1 MPIAQFKFHST
12 LVDFIRPRNKQSAI
26 QYSFTNRPSIKDA
39 IEAIGIPHV
48 EVKEI
53 VVNGKTAGFNHRL
66 NADDMVEVYPYTQI
80 YLLSPKFILD
90 VHLGKLAR
98 LLRLLGFDTLYQNDY
113 TDKTIAALANGDDR
127 IVLTRDIGLLKH
139 KSIKSGYWLRSQQPI
154 KQLDE
159 VLYRF
164 DLKNKIA
171 PFKRCMVCNGMIEIV
186 KKESV
191 IDQLQTNTA
200 AWFNEF
206 YQCRSCKKI
215 YWKGSHHERMIDLV
229 ENISK

>member
-1 MPIAQFKFHST
+1 MPLAQFKFHST
-12 LVDFIRPRNKQSAI
+12 LVDFIRPRNKHSLI
-26 QYSFTNRPSIKDA
+26 EYSFRSPPSIKDA
-39 IEAIGIPHV
+39 IEVIGIPHV

-53 VVNGKTAGFNHRL
+53 VVNGNTAGFNYHL
-66 NADDMVEVYPYTQI
+66 KADDMVEVFPYTQI
-80 YLLSPKFILD
+80 SFLPPKFILD

-113 TDKTIAALANGDDR
+113 TDKTIAAIANGDDR

-164 DLKNKIA
+164 ALKNKIT
-171 PFKRCMVCNGMIEIV
+171 PFKRCMAFNGIIENIE
-186 KKESV
+186 KESV
-191 IDQLQTNTA
+191 TDLLQTNTA
-200 AWFNEF
+200 ASFNEF

-229 ENISK
+229 ENI

>member
-1 MPIAQFKFHST
+1 MPVAQFKFHST
-12 LVDFIRPRNKQSAI
+12 LVDFIRPRNKHSAI

-53 VVNGKTAGFNHRL
+53 VVNGKTAGLNHPL
-66 NADDMVEVYPYTQI
+66 NADDIVEVYPYTQI
-80 YLLSPKFILD
+80 SFLSPKFILD

-113 TDKTIAALANGDDR
+113 TDKTIAAIANGDER
-127 IVLTRDIGLLKH
+127 AVLTRDIGLLKH
-139 KSIKSGYWLRSQQPI
+139 KSIRLGYWLRSQQTPE
-154 KQLDE
+154 QLRE

-164 DLKNKIA
+164 DLKNKIT
-171 PFKRCMVCNGMIEIV
+171 PFKRCMACNGIIENV
-186 KKESV
+186 EKESV

-215 YWKGSHHERMIDLV
+215 YWKGSHYRRMTDLV
-229 ENISK
+229 GKILK